1 MEEVMDKELDGRA
14 IVVTGAGGG
23 IGRAASLSFAA
34 AGAKVVVSDRDEK
47 GGEETVEQIV
57 SQGQTALFVRT
68 DVANEDSVAGMVEM
82 ALTKFGRL
90 DGAFNNAGIA
100 QSHKA
105 LHEISLEEWQ
115 RVIDIDLT
123 GVFLCMKY
131 EIEAMLKHG
140 GGSIVNTSSILGVV
154 GMPIAGEYTAAK
166 HGVIGLTKAAAVDY
180 GTRGIRVNAVLPGL
194 IMTPIV
200 VEALR
205 APAYASHFDEIKAKH
220 LVGRPGQPEEVAA
233 AAKWLLSDAASFA
246 TGHSMAVDGGWTAV

>member
-1 MEEVMDKELDGRA
+1 MNKELDGRVV
-14 IVVTGAGGG
+14 IVTGAGGG
-23 IGRAASLSFAA
+23 IGRAASLSLAA
-34 AGAKVVVSDRDEK
+34 AGAKVVVSDRDAK
-47 GGEETVEQIV
+47 NGAETVELV
-57 SQGQTALFVRT
+57 AAQGGTASFIET
-68 DVANEDSVAGMVEM
+68 DVANEDSVAGMVEKV
-82 ALTKFGRL
+82 LTTYGRL

-100 QSHKA
+100 QSHKV

-115 RVIDIDLT
+115 RVIDVDLT

-140 GGSIVNTSSILGVV
+140 GGAIVNTASVLGVV
-154 GMPIAGEYTAAK
+154 GMPVAGDYTAAK

-180 GTRGIRVNAVLPGL
+180 GTRGVRVNAVLPGL

-205 APAYASHFDEIKAKH
+205 APAYAAHFDEIKAKH

-233 AAKWLLSDAASFA
+233 AVRWLLSDAASFV

>member
-1 MEEVMDKELDGRA
+1 MDKELDGRS
-14 IVVTGAGGG
+14 IIVTGAGGG
-23 IGRAASLSFAA
+23 IGRATSLSLAT
-34 AGAKVVVSDRDEK
+34 AGAKVVVSDRDEA
-47 GGEETVEQIV
+47 GALETVEQIV
-57 SQGQTALFVRT
+57 SQGGEALFIKT
-68 DVANEDSVAGMVEM
+68 DVSNEDSVAGMVEKVL
-82 ALTKFGRL
+82 ATYGRL

-100 QSHKA
+100 QSHKM

-115 RVIDIDLT
+115 RVIDVDLT

-140 GGSIVNTSSILGVV
+140 GGAIVNTASVLGVV
-154 GMPIAGEYTAAK
+154 GMPVAGDYTAAK

-180 GTRGIRVNAVLPGL
+180 GTRGVRVNAVLPGL

-233 AAKWLLSDAASFA
+233 AVKWLLSDAASFV
-246 TGHSMAVDGGWTAV
+246 TGHPLVVDGGWVAR